1 MNRTSKGFAEFII
14 LILAIS
20 SLSLLMVIPTT
31 AQTIPKP
38 SIPEF
43 TVKYVD
49 RSYYVPPVYGID
61 QYSGKS
67 VQTSGGFTVT
77 NKTLEITILSQSFT
91 PYVFNDGTPHSV
103 YLRWDIA
110 FKGHFGEDWRIS
122 NQSPNWNES
131 SKVIVFGLGDQYS
144 GGLITNIPAG
154 SGDQIDFKVR
164 ARIGYDTFFRPPSIS
179 DLYNEGGLEFHGET
193 SEWSNTQTITIPGTS
208 TSASPTPISTLPNNG
223 PTSSP
228 TPNPTTAL
236 PEFSWLAILPLC
248 VSVIFVAVYFKHR
261 RTNHE

>member
-1 MNRTSKGFAEFII
+1 MNRTSKSFVAFII
-14 LILAIS
+14 LIIAIS
-20 SLSLLMVIPTT
+20 SLSLLMIKPAN
-31 AQTIPKP
+31 AQTILKP
-38 SIPEF
+38 SVPEF

-61 QYSGKS
+61 QYSGKN
-67 VQTSGGFTVT
+67 VQTGGGFTVT
-77 NKTLEITILSQSFT
+77 NKTLEITIVSQSFT

-103 YLRWDIA
+103 YLRWDTA

-131 SKVIVFGLGDQYS
+131 SKVISFGLGTD
-144 GGLITNIPAG
+144 IPAG

-164 ARIGYDTFFRPPSIS
+164 ARIGYDTFIRPPSIS

-193 SEWSNTQTITIPGTS
+193 SDWSNTQTITIPGTS
-208 TSASPTPISTLPNNG
+208 TSASPTPISTLPNYG

-228 TPNPTTAL
+228 TPNPTTAV
-236 PEFSWLAILPLC
+236 PEFSWLTILPFF
-248 VSVIFVAVYFKHR
+248 VSLFLVAVCFKHR